1 MTEQSRIALA
11 ARFSRLSGAVAASSG
26 VMVLAGWTLNVPVLK
41 APLPGEA
48 SMKANTALAFVF
60 AGLALVLTTIPTAS
74 RRQRRVCA
82 LLAMIIGAA
91 TIVDYVA
98 GWSIGIDQL
107 LFNVG
112 ALEPNGRMAPATAI
126 CFVALGAALVAE
138 WDTARSGQLGEAL
151 AVIVMAVGLI
161 TLIGYSYDV
170 RFFSTMAMP
179 TAALFVVLS
188 LGVLLAHPHV
198 GWMALLL
205 SDGLGGA
212 TSRRQL
218 PLVVFLPAVGGWLV
232 LQGPRAGLYGMAFA
246 WVLIVVMRIGLLSV
260 VVMRTGRMLQRMDTD
275 LQAANQVKFRA
286 LLESAPDA
294 MVIADD
300 GGRIVLVNAQTEIL
314 FGYSRED
321 LLGQPA
327 EMLVPLRFRRGHVG
341 GGAAYFTE
349 PHAPGTDKGRERF
362 GLRRDGS
369 EFPMEISSSPLQ
381 TEDGVL
387 VSSAIRD
394 VTERKRL
401 EWQMQAASRMKT
413 EFLANMSHELRT
425 PLNAIIGFT
434 DFMHQGKAGPLSAE
448 QHEFLGDVLTSSA
461 HLLQLVNNVLDVA
474 KVESGTIEIQP
485 VPVDLEALVNEVR
498 DIIRG
503 LAATR
508 NLTMT
513 VSVDPAVAM
522 AVVDPVRVKQILY
535 NYVSNAIKFSA
546 EGGEIQIRAIPD
558 GLDFVRLEVQ
568 DTGVGIAEAD
578 QEKLFVEFQQLDT
591 GSAKKYQGTGLGLAL
606 TKRLT
611 EAHGGTVAVRSSLG
625 CGSTFSAILPRTRA
639 TYAPA
644 MARVS
649 A

>member
-1 MTEQSRIALA
+1 VS
-11 ARFSRLSGAVAASSG
+11 
-26 VMVLAGWTLNVPVLK
+26 VLK
-41 APLPGEA
+41 APVPGEA

-74 RRQRRVCA
+74 RRLRRVCA

-91 TIVDYVA
+91 TILDYVA
-98 GWSIGIDQL
+98 GWGIGIDPR

-126 CFVALGAALVAE
+126 CFVALGAALLAE

-151 AVIVMAVGLI
+151 AVIVMAIGLI

-170 RFFSTMAMP
+170 RFFSTLPIP
-179 TAALFVVLS
+179 TAALFIVLS
-188 LGVLLAHPHV
+188 FGALLAHPGV

-212 TSRRQL
+212 TSRRLL
-218 PLVVFLPAVGGWLV
+218 PLVVFLPTVGGWLV
-232 LQGPRAGLYGMAFA
+232 LQGPRAGLYEMAFA

-275 LQAANQVKFRA
+275 LQAANQAKFRA

-300 GGRIVLVNAQTEIL
+300 AGRIVLVNAQTEIL

-327 EMLVPLRFRRGHVG
+327 EMLVPQRFRRDRVG
-341 GGAAYFTE
+341 RAAFFTE
-349 PHAPGTDKGRERF
+349 PHAPGTDKGREWF

-369 EFPMEISSSPLQ
+369 EFPIDISSSPLQ

-394 VTERKRL
+394 ITERKRL

-434 DFMHQGKAGPLSAE
+434 DFMHKGKAGPLSAE
-448 QHEFLGDVLTSSA
+448 QHEFLGDVLTSSG

-485 VPVDLEALVNEVR
+485 VPVDLEALVDEVR

-508 NLTMT
+508 NLTLT

-535 NYVSNAIKFSA
+535 NFVSNAIKFSVD
-546 EGGEIQIRAIPD
+546 GGEIQIRAIPD
-558 GLDFVRLEVQ
+558 GHDLVRLEVQ

-611 EAHGGTVAVRSSLG
+611 EAHGGRVAVRSSLG
-625 CGSTFSAILPRTRA
+625 SGSTFSAILPRTRA
-639 TYAPA
+639 ADPAA

>member
-1 MTEQSRIALA
+1 
-11 ARFSRLSGAVAASSG
+11 
-26 VMVLAGWTLNVPVLK
+26 
-41 APLPGEA
+41 
-48 SMKANTALAFVF
+48 
-60 AGLALVLTTIPTAS
+60 
-74 RRQRRVCA
+74 
-82 LLAMIIGAA
+82 
-91 TIVDYVA
+91 
-98 GWSIGIDQL
+98 
-107 LFNVG
+107 
-112 ALEPNGRMAPATAI
+112 
-126 CFVALGAALVAE
+126 
-138 WDTARSGQLGEAL
+138 
-151 AVIVMAVGLI
+151 
-161 TLIGYSYDV
+161 
-170 RFFSTMAMP
+170 
-179 TAALFVVLS
+179 
-188 LGVLLAHPHV
+188 
-198 GWMALLL
+198 
-205 SDGLGGA
+205 
-212 TSRRQL
+212 
-218 PLVVFLPAVGGWLV
+218 
-232 LQGPRAGLYGMAFA
+232 
-246 WVLIVVMRIGLLSV
+246 V

-275 LQAANQVKFRA
+275 LQAANQAKFRA

-327 EMLVPLRFRRGHVG
+327 EMLVPQRFRRDRAGR
-341 GGAAYFTE
+341 AAFFTE
-349 PHAPGTDKGRERF
+349 PHAPGTAKDREWF

-369 EFPMEISSSPLQ
+369 EFPIDISSSPLQ

-394 VTERKRL
+394 ITERKRL

-434 DFMHQGKAGPLSAE
+434 DFMHKGKAGPLSAE
-448 QHEFLGDVLTSSA
+448 QHEFLGDVLTSSG

-485 VPVDLEALVNEVR
+485 VPVDLEALVDEVR

-508 NLTMT
+508 NLTLT

-535 NYVSNAIKFSA
+535 NFVSNAIKFSVD
-546 EGGEIQIRAIPD
+546 GGEIQIRAIPD
-558 GLDFVRLEVQ
+558 GHDLVRLEVQ

-611 EAHGGTVAVRSSLG
+611 EAHGGRVAVRSSLG
-625 CGSTFSAILPRTRA
+625 SGSTFSAILPRTRA
-639 TYAPA
+639 ADPA
-644 MARVS
+644 ATARVS

>member
-1 MTEQSRIALA
+1 VTEQSRIALA
-11 ARFSRLSGAVAASSG
+11 ARFSRLAGAVAASSG
-26 VMVLAGWTLNVPVLK
+26 VMVLAGWTLNVSVLK

-74 RRQRRVCA
+74 RRLRRVCA

-126 CFVALGAALVAE
+126 CFVALSAALLAE
-138 WDTARSGQLGEAL
+138 WDTARRGQLGEAL
-151 AVIVMAVGLI
+151 AVIVMAIGLI

-170 RFFSTMAMP
+170 RFFSRLAIP

-188 LGVLLAHPHV
+188 LGALLAHPHV

-212 TSRRQL
+212 TSRRLL

-275 LQAANQVKFRA
+275 LQAANQAKFRA

-327 EMLVPLRFRRGHVG
+327 EMLVPQRFRRDHVG
-341 GGAAYFTE
+341 SAAFFTE
-349 PHAPGTDKGRERF
+349 PHAPGTDTGRQWF

-369 EFPMEISSSPLQ
+369 EFPMDISSSPLQ

-394 VTERKRL
+394 ITERKRL

-434 DFMHQGKAGPLSAE
+434 DFMHKGKAGPLSAE
-448 QHEFLGDVLTSSA
+448 QHEFLGDVLTSSG

-485 VPVDLEALVNEVR
+485 VPVDLGALVDEVR

-508 NLTMT
+508 NLTLT

-535 NYVSNAIKFSA
+535 NYVSNAIKFSV

-558 GLDFVRLEVQ
+558 GHDLVRLEVQ

-611 EAHGGTVAVRSSLG
+611 EAHGGRVAVRSSLG
-625 CGSTFSAILPRTRA
+625 SGSTFSAILPRTRA
-639 TYAPA
+639 ADPAA